1 MKLFLICITIEPLL
15 IIGWGLHLDWRLL
28 TSKKTKVSRSF
39 GARPPCQDIANNWI
53 FGLLVQYQ
61 MVFFCNVS
69 SQSLGKWVNAPQ

>member
-1 MKLFLICITIEPLL
+1 MTLFQTIKLLL
-15 IIGWGLHLDWRLL
+15 MIGWGLQLDWRVL